1 MTFSNAILTIF
12 KLILF
17 KNANNGLYLLPM
29 KPFYQKL
36 VTSPAQS
43 VIFYNEEKPHFTVP
57 WHFHPEIEI
66 LYVVKSSGIC
76 YTGDGIHH
84 FTEGEI
90 SIIGENVPHWWKS
103 DNKYLE
109 QGERNGIKALII
121 QFKKEIFDANFIN
134 LNEMRAIRDLIGK
147 SQRSIQFTGKS
158 RKILGDQILKIF
170 QLKGIKRITE
180 LIILLDM
187 MAKAKEYRYHS
198 SEGYSRMINSYDFF
212 RFNNVH
218 EYIIRN
224 FTRPITLQE
233 ISEKANICT
242 TAFCRYFKKHTGR
255 TFVTF
260 LNEIRIGYAC
270 KLLIEE
276 GYPVN
281 IACLESGFNNL
292 AHFNKSFKRIFH
304 LSPTEYIKE
313 HGLNEKVIRNY
324 SDVGVNALNDQPVP

>member
-1 MTFSNAILTIF
+1 
-12 KLILF
+12 
-17 KNANNGLYLLPM
+17 M

-36 VTSPAQS
+36 VTLPTQS

-76 YTGDGIHH
+76 YSGDGIHR

-103 DNKYLE
+103 DNKYMDPE
-109 QGERNGIKALII
+109 NKNGIRALII

-134 LNEMRAIRDLIGK
+134 LHEMAAIKELIEK
-147 SQRSIQFTGKS
+147 SQRGIKFTGYS
-158 RKILGDQILKIF
+158 REILGKQILKIF
-170 QLKGIKRITE
+170 RLKGIKRITE

-187 MAKAKEYRYHS
+187 MAKSEEFEYHS
-198 SEGYSRMINSYDFF
+198 SIGYSKIINSYDFF
-212 RFNNVH
+212 RFNIIH

-224 FTRPITLQE
+224 FTKPIKLE
-233 ISEKANICT
+233 DIAEKANICP

-255 TFVTF
+255 TFISF

-270 KLLIEE
+270 KLMVEE
-276 GYPVN
+276 KLPVSM
-281 IACLESGFNNL
+281 ACTESGFNNL
-292 AHFNKSFKRIFH
+292 AHFNKLFKRIFN
-304 LSPTEYIKE
+304 LSPTEYLRVYKLNERAIKE
-313 HGLNEKVIRNY
+313 YSKVGIIARN
-324 SDVGVNALNDQPVP
+324 D

>member
-1 MTFSNAILTIF
+1 MNKNNINTLNLSISNVILAIF
-12 KLILF
+12 NNVPVNF
-17 KNANNGLYLLPM
+17 ANTGGKYYFHM

-66 LYVVKSSGIC
+66 LCVIKGSGIC
-76 YTGDGIHH
+76 YSGDGIHA

-103 DNKYLE
+103 DSKYPDPENK
-109 QGERNGIKALII
+109 NGIKALII
-121 QFKKEIFDANFIN
+121 QFRKEIFDANFIN
-134 LNEMRAIRDLIGK
+134 LHEMRSIKEIIGQ
-147 SQRSIQFTGKS
+147 SQRGIQFMGKS
-158 RKILGDQILKIF
+158 RKILGDQIMKIF
-170 QLKGIKRITE
+170 GLKGIRRITE

-187 MAKAKEYRYHS
+187 MNKVKEFKYHS
-198 SEGYSRMINSYDFF
+198 SVGYSRIINSYDFF
-212 RFNNVH
+212 RFNTVH

-224 FTRPITLQE
+224 FTKPITLQE
-233 ISEKANICT
+233 ISEKANICP

-255 TFVTF
+255 TFISF

-276 GYPVN
+276 ARPVN
-281 IACLESGFNNL
+281 LACIESGFNNL
-292 AHFNKSFKRIFH
+292 AHFNKTFKRTFN
-304 LSPTEYIKE
+304 LSPTEYIKA
-313 HGLNEKVIRNY
+313 HSLN
-324 SDVGVNALNDQPVP
+324 GVSLKEY